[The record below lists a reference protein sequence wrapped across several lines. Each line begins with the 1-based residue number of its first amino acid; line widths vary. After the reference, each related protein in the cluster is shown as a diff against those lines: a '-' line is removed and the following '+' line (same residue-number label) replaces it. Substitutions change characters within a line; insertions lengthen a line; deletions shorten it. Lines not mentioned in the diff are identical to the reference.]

1 MIRLSAD
8 ERAYLIALLS
18 AQDAS
23 VAGRILRKLEE
34 PVRDNPDVADMFENV
49 QDFGQKPDLSPFKK
63 LF

>member
-18 AQDAS
+18 AQDDS

-34 PVRDNPDVADMFENV
+34 PVWDNPESVDMFSDV